1 MTRTI
6 TRWVL
11 FSGLYSLLALL
22 SFHSRDAWS
31 LSTTLWFPAALLF
44 AVLWLTPVRDW
55 PLWLVTAGLL
65 HIFAG
70 VWTGRPLSLA
80 CLFAVFDVVV
90 FPLCVLAFRY
100 STPLLWRPLANH
112 PIARELAWIALLM
125 LCTFCGSALL
135 SACLLLA
142 GYPVAPL
149 HMLSWALAALTGVLA
164 ILPFLREQ
172 HESPLSLR
180 QALSGWRIPAIIAA
194 NLLVQLLVFFTP
206 FGPLL
211 LGLNPLLIQLA
222 LLLLSV
228 FVLSGRGLG
237 VLLLAQYLV
246 VVLATQQRDGIFF
259 ALMPARVPAIWQAQ
273 WYLVF
278 SAVLASCLHQYQ
290 TWMRHQQLQAEGINL
305 LMSRFAHT
313 GSGVLF
319 RLGMPSRVLEW
330 QNSTDALFPDEQQ
343 TISTLELLEAHCDE
357 AFMQAFLDWYAA
369 GTEPLFERELRLQ
382 RLNGQRARCLLAILR
397 IAGEPW
403 LAGGISQYPPPV
415 TDALR
420 ATASVEGSPAG
431 G

>member
-65 HIFAG
+65 HIFSG

-80 CLFAVFDVVV
+80 CLFAVFDIVV
-90 FPLCVLAFRY
+90 FPLCVIAFRY
-100 STPLLWRPLANH
+100 SAPLLWRPLSAH
-112 PIARELAWIALLM
+112 PIARELAWIALLI

-142 GYPVAPL
+142 GYSVEPL
-149 HMLSWALAALTGVLA
+149 HLLSWALADLTGVLA

-172 HESPLSLR
+172 RESPLSIR
-180 QALSGWRIPAIIAA
+180 QALSGWRTPLAIVT
-194 NLLVQLLVFFTP
+194 NVMLQLLVFFTP

-211 LGLNPLLIQLA
+211 QGLNPLFIQLT
-222 LLLLSV
+222 LLLLST
-228 FVLSGRGLG
+228 FALSGRGLG
-237 VLLLAQYLV
+237 ILLLAQYLV
-246 VVLATQQRDGIFF
+246 VVLSTQQREGIFY
-259 ALMPARVPAIWQAQ
+259 ALTPAMVPAIWQAQ

-278 SAVLASCLHQYQ
+278 SAVIVSCLHQYQ
-290 TWMRHQQLQAEGINL
+290 TWMLHQKRQTDGQKI
-305 LMSRFAHT
+305 LMNSFART

-319 RLGMPSRVLEW
+319 RMNMPTRELNW
-330 QNSTDALFPDEQQ
+330 QSSTDVLFPDEHQ

-357 AFMQAFLDWYAA
+357 SFMQTFLSWYAEGSA
-369 GTEPLFERELRLQ
+369 PLFEQELELQ

-397 IAGEPW
+397 IAGEPY
-403 LAGGISQYPPPV
+403 LTGGISQYPQPV
-415 TDALR
+415 SDVLPT
-420 ATASVEGSPAG
+420 TASVEGSPDG